1 MDEAR
6 FEQLAAEELEALEEA
21 LRDVDGVEA
30 DLANGIL
37 ALELDDEGPNVVVN
51 SHTAARQIWVAANL
65 AAAHFAYDDKTG
77 RWFDTRSGAEL
88 HAHLAAQLSQRL
100 GRPIRL

>member
-6 FEQLAAEELEALEEA
+6 FEKLAADELESLERA
-21 LRDVDGVEA
+21 LRDVEGVDV

-51 SHTAARQIWVAANL
+51 SHAAARQIWVAANL
-65 AAAHFAYDDKTG
+65 GAAHFSYDDKTG

-88 HAHLAAQLSQRL
+88 RAHLGAQLAQRL
-100 GRPIRL
+100 GRPVRL